1 MPGSDHPFSST
12 RILVFALVAAAFTNI
27 YITQP
32 VLPVLAGEFGVD
44 AAQASLTVSMTVL
57 GIALSTLVFG
67 SLGDRYAL
75 RPLILVG
82 GMAVALAGLLAAA
95 TDGFSILVA
104 ARFAQGLFIPALT
117 TCVAAYLANH
127 VPAAGLNVALGAYVS
142 ATVVGGL
149 GGRLLGG
156 FLHPPLHWRYAL
168 VSAALLLLA
177 ATLAAARWLPG
188 VAVRPRQSARGGVG
202 FRALLATGGV
212 LRMYVVGFGAF
223 WVFSTT
229 FNFLPFHL
237 SAPPLS
243 ASTNLITAMYMAYL
257 IGAVMGPLSGRIAN
271 RYGSA
276 RTLVVGALAFELSLA
291 GLTAHSIPGVVL
303 ALLGS
308 CAGFFTTHAAATGA
322 LNRRMTMSRGRAN
335 ALYVLFYYV
344 GGAVG
349 ITAGGYAWRLGGW
362 ETVLGL
368 NALVLLIPLAVGLY
382 EMQAGAEEGRPPAD

>member
-1 MPGSDHPFSST
+1 MLGPDRPFGVT
-12 RILVFALVAAAFTNI
+12 RILIFGLVAAAFTNI

-32 VLPVLAGEFGVD
+32 VLPVLASEFGVD

-67 SLGDRYAL
+67 SLGDRYPL

-82 GMAVALAGLLAAA
+82 GIMVVLAGLLAAG
-95 TDGFSILVA
+95 TENFSILVV

-117 TCVAAYLANH
+117 TCVAAYLANN
-127 VPAAGLNVALGAYVS
+127 VSPASLNVALGAYVS

-156 FLHPPLHWRYAL
+156 FLHPHLHWRYAFI
-168 VSAALLLLA
+168 SAAVLLAA

-188 VAVRPRQSARGGVG
+188 VKAKPKHSAGNFG
-202 FRALLATGGV
+202 FRALLTSGKV
-212 LRMYVVGFGAF
+212 LRMYLVGFGAF

-237 SAPPLS
+237 SEPPIS
-243 ASTNLITAMYMAYL
+243 ASTGLITLLYMAYL
-257 IGAVMGPLSGRIAN
+257 IGAAMGPLSGRLAN
-271 RYGSA
+271 RFGSG
-276 RTLVVGALAFELSLA
+276 RTMAVGALLFEVSLA
-291 GLTAHSIPGVVL
+291 GLLVPSIPVVVI
-303 ALLGS
+303 ALMGS

-322 LNRRMTMSRGRAN
+322 LNSRLTSSRGRGN

-349 ITAGGYAWRLGGW
+349 ITASGYAWRLGGW

-368 NALVLLIPLAVGLY
+368 NALVLTIPLMVGLY
-382 EMQAGAEEGRPPAD
+382 EMRTR